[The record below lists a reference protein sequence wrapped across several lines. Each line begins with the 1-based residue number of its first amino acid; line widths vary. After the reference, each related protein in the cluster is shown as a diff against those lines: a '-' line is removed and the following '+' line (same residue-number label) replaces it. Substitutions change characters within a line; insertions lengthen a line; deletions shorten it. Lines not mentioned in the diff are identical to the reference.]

1 MTACSELT
9 TPALPFPPLLS
20 LKVKAVSANHLQL
33 IDPANMRAMV
43 STVLAVTDCL
53 IKVTATCINKDL
65 SLRQNPP
72 RLLTTGP

>member
-9 TPALPFPPLLS
+9 TPALPFLPFLS
-20 LKVKAVSANHLQL
+20 LKVKAVSANHLRL

-43 STVLAVTDCL
+43 SSVLAVTDCL
-53 IKVTATCINKDL
+53 IKVTATGINKDL

>member
-1 MTACSELT
+1 M
-9 TPALPFPPLLS
+9 
-20 LKVKAVSANHLQL
+20 SANHLQL